1 LAVRKEVKDRSGS
14 ALVRDIRRSK
24 MNNIQARLIA
34 LPIVMVAGS
43 LFSVVGVEF
52 DLLIGG
58 SVFTV
63 AGIFFVVEYIK
74 SLAKLGTDSR

>member
-24 MNNIQARLIA
+24 MSNIQARLIA

-43 LFSVVGVEF
+43 LYSLVREDFALF
-52 DLLIGG
+52 IG
-58 SVFTV
+58 SCIFLA

-74 SLAKLGTDSR
+74 SLRN